1 MCFWEWVFFCKF
13 LQTFR
18 LIGDSR
24 FSLGVRVRVKGV
36 CVYVPYEPIQN
47 VDEWM
52 YFCGQWSYGVLQF
65 RLVKYLDK
73 HQGRLS
79 NIKFK
84 NVKKKVIIK
93 LIFSEALILV
103 WYMVYSWLILVQLL
117 TFLSIS
123 FRHIWVTALYWF
135 ESGYYTTVNPAP
147 WKKTAA
153 AESFFLFL
161 RFYSY

>member
-1 MCFWEWVFFCKF
+1 M
-13 LQTFR
+13 
-18 LIGDSR
+18 
-24 FSLGVRVRVKGV
+24 KGV
-36 CVYVPYEPIQN
+36 CVYVPYDEPIQN

-84 NVKKKVIIK
+84 NVKKKSHYKVILQWNTNIG
-93 LIFSEALILV
+93 
-103 WYMVYSWLILVQLL
+103 MVYGIQLVDFGPTLD
-117 TFLSIS
+117 IS
-123 FRHIWVTALYWF
+123 KHFISAYTVWVTALYWF
-135 ESGYYTTVNPAP
+135 ESGYYTTVNPTP

-153 AESFFLFL
+153 AESFFVFEIL
-161 RFYSY
+161 